1 MIRALTIL
9 ALSLWSTSASASWVD
24 QFGREISFTFPG
36 HAPVT
41 LSKGNHTLADGIAA
55 FDAVCLKTGFDKSA
69 VEKAIQALSWGF
81 TYKAET
87 FPLTNA
93 VDIGGWNT
101 DDATVRVGI
110 DLFFNKK
117 AQCNVV
123 VMTSDAPTVDGMV
136 DSLTAIIG
144 KAPDNAK
151 KRYNKQGKPRPYFA
165 PQWTVVNAGGQSTT
179 IYAKPST
186 TSAGA
191 VLFAVVGK

>member
-1 MIRALTIL
+1 VIRALTIL

-117 AQCNVV
+117 AQCSVV
-123 VMTSDAPTVDGMV
+123 VMTSDTPTADGMV
-136 DSLTAIIG
+136 DGLTAIIG
-144 KAPDNAK
+144 KAPENAK
-151 KRYNKQGKPRPYFA
+151 KRYDKQGKPYPYFS
-165 PQWTVVNAGGQSTT
+165 PKWTVVNASGQSTT
-179 IYAKPST
+179 IYAQWSI

-191 VLFAVVGK
+191 VVFAVVGK